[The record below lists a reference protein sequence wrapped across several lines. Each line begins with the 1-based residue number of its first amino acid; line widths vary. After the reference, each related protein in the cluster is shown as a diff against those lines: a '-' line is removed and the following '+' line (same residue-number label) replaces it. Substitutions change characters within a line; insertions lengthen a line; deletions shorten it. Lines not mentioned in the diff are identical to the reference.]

1 MVKKGW
7 DIVSI
12 SMVFWLNGEKMMQL
26 IMQNASGNKLEA
38 IPYIMGNNILFPVS
52 QNFLKEYSL
61 KNEMQKR
68 SIVILIQN
76 KCYYKI

>member
-26 IMQNASGNKLEA
+26 IMQNARGNKLEA
-38 IPYIMGNNILFPVS
+38 IPYIMGNNILFS